1 MWCQC
6 LIIWRKLPVS
16 LLQAN
21 TTLSFCLSLPLSVS
35 YSEAS
40 ASLTAISI
48 LLAVC
53 DLDVL
58 RGRQGVVC
66 VYSLLGAQ
74 AILIRTEKHWHFL
87 PEWNPIVS
95 SPFLYIYIKGFLQS
109 TRWCV
114 FVCVA
119 AYTYICSV
127 YFCGGVAGDRCLL
140 IWHVCTAGSAQ
151 FSGKKTEEER
161 KKPFFFKKAWGHTD
175 ALGDSPLLIFSSFNL
190 SLFSHH
196 SFSFLPLCLLLFSSS
211 VSLFSFVPTQTQ
223 HCVR

>member
-16 LLQAN
+16 LLRAN
-21 TTLSFCLSLPLSVS
+21 TTLSLCLSLPLSVS

-40 ASLTAISI
+40 ASLTTISI

-74 AILIRTEKHWHFL
+74 ATLIRTEKHWHFL
-87 PEWNPIVS
+87 PEWNPIIS
-95 SPFLYIYIKGFLQS
+95 SPFLYIYQRVPPINSL
-109 TRWCV
+109 
-114 FVCVA
+114 VCVCVCRSSL
-119 AYTYICSV
+119 YTYICSV
-127 YFCGGVAGDRCLL
+127 CLCGGVAGDRCLL

-151 FSGKKTEEER
+151 FSEKKTEEER
-161 KKPFFFKKAWGHTD
+161 KKPKFFKKSTRPHRCSWWQPT
-175 ALGDSPLLIFSSFNL
+175 LNF
-190 SLFSHH
+190 LF
-196 SFSFLPLCLLLFSSS
+196 F
-211 VSLFSFVPTQTQ
+211 
-223 HCVR
+223 

>member
-16 LLQAN
+16 LLRAN
-21 TTLSFCLSLPLSVS
+21 TTLSLCLSLPLSVS

-40 ASLTAISI
+40 ASLTTISI

-66 VYSLLGAQ
+66 VCIRFLVRRQLSLGRKNIDIFCQNETQSYLR
-74 AILIRTEKHWHFL
+74 LF
-87 PEWNPIVS
+87 
-95 SPFLYIYIKGFLQS
+95 YIYIKGFLQS

-114 FVCVA
+114 FACVA
-119 AYTYICSV
+119 VYTYICSV
-127 YFCGGVAGDRCLL
+127 CLCGGVAGDRCLL

-151 FSGKKTEEER
+151 FSEKKTEEER
-161 KKPFFFKKAWGHTD
+161 KKPKFF
-175 ALGDSPLLIFSSFNL
+175 
-190 SLFSHH
+190 
-196 SFSFLPLCLLLFSSS
+196 
-211 VSLFSFVPTQTQ
+211 
-223 HCVR
+223 